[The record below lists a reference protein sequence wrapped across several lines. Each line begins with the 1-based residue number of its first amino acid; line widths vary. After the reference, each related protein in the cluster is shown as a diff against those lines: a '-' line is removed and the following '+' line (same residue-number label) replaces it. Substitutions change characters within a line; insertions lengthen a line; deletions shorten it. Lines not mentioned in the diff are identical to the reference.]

1 MTAPGVSAGQR
12 SWRPVTRLVWALAL
26 LAMIAGCA
34 APARIEVPAELP
46 LQTHEELFAI
56 RWALQREATI
66 ARAVGVVRPSFDTE
80 ARLTLALFGVDAQG
94 RIVSR
99 GTAYLRSEFSRR
111 SIPFAI
117 EVIPVGREARFE
129 LRVVDYYVTGLRTN

>member
-1 MTAPGVSAGQR
+1 MTAPGVSAGPR
-12 SWRPVTRLVWALAL
+12 SWRHVACRVWVVAV
-26 LAMIAGCA
+26 LAMLAGCA

-46 LQTHEELFAI
+46 LRTHDEFFAI
-56 RWALQREATI
+56 QWALQREATI

-111 SIPFAI
+111 PIPFAI
-117 EVIPVGREARFE
+117 EAIPTGREVRFE